1 MRLQGDAEE
10 YNNKISAS
18 LRLIVVQQQYL
29 NRWDGKLPQFM
40 TGNSQGHNS
49 QGPLIMLPGNVL
61 QEKQD
66 KR

>member
-10 YNNKISAS
+10 YYNNKISAS
-18 LRLIVVQQQYL
+18 LRPIVVQQQYP

-40 TGNSQGHNS
+40 TGNS